1 MGIRQFTKY
10 GYACL
15 DQARAIGTSYGVIF
29 ELTGQGQSTNK
40 KSANV
45 PDDCFL
51 ESIEFELSSISA
63 SDTITMFLARDSAG
77 KNPITS
83 DALSGATQTVTL
95 SAVSSTTGG
104 VTFTIGKDY
113 HFDTTTT
120 NATSGSLYLVAKANA
135 VCQADQIRL
144 NWRS

>member
-10 GYACL
+10 GYACI
-15 DQARAIGTSYGVIF
+15 DQARAIDTTYNNVI
-29 ELTGQGQSTNK
+29 ELTGRGQAVNK

-63 SDTITMFLARDSAG
+63 SDTITMFLARDSAA

-95 SAVSSTTGG
+95 SAGASTTGG

-120 NATSGSLYLVAKANA
+120 NGNSGSLYLAVKASA
-135 VCQADQIRL
+135 ACQADQIRL

>member
-15 DQARAIGTSYGVIF
+15 DQARAIETGYNVIF
-29 ELTGQGQSTNK
+29 ELKGQGQSANK

-51 ESIEFELSSISA
+51 ESIEFELSLIAA

-95 SAVSSTTGG
+95 SAGASTTGG
-104 VTFTIGKDY
+104 VIFTIGKDY

-120 NATSGSLYLVAKANA
+120 NATSGSLYLAVKANA
-135 VCQADQIRL
+135 ACQADQIRL

>member
-10 GYACL
+10 GYACI
-15 DQARAIGTSYGVIF
+15 DQARSVTTSYSVI
-29 ELTGQGQSTNK
+29 ELTGRGQSVNK

-63 SDTITMFLARDSAG
+63 ADTVTMFLSRDSAG
-77 KNPITS
+77 KNPVTS
-83 DALSGATQTVTL
+83 DSLAGATQKVTL
-95 SAVSSTTGG
+95 SAASGTTGG
-104 VTFTIGKDY
+104 VVFTIGKDY

-120 NATSGSLYLVAKANA
+120 NGNSGSLYLAVKASA
-135 VCQADQIRL
+135 ACQADQIRL